1 VIQSNDPSAGEVR
14 CRGEGD
20 FAMRILA
27 TPYILACLAL
37 ASPLSAHAQDSEDE
51 AQIQA
56 IISQQIAAF
65 AHDDGATA
73 YSYAAPALKQV
84 FPTPEAFMAIVRAGY
99 TPIYRPRSYSFD
111 GFRNA
116 DGKFIQGVEI
126 QGQDGD
132 YWEAFYTLVRQ
143 DDGTWKIAG
152 CLLVKTTAT
161 SA

>member
-1 VIQSNDPSAGEVR
+1 
-14 CRGEGD
+14 
-20 FAMRILA
+20 MRIL
-27 TPYILACLAL
+27 TVPYLLACLAL
-37 ASPLSAHAQDSEDE
+37 ASPLSAHAQDEDQ

-65 AHDDGATA
+65 EHDDSAAA

-99 TPIYRPRSYSFD
+99 TPIYRPRSYRFD

-126 QGQDGD
+126 QGQDGH

-152 CLLVKTTAT
+152 CLLVKTAAT